1 MRKGSFRVP
10 AVSRNDDVTR
20 YKNFYSRRGQTGGMP
35 VFSGRRRQRGH
46 GIGNVLGSLL
56 RRVVGFVGSR
66 GLDFIKQNR
75 QAAVKNVIR
84 TGLDIAKDV
93 TGGKKVKEALRTRI
107 PQGIKQT
114 ASELQF
120 QLGNKKPREQQQQR
134 KRKRRPAAAAAVVSK
149 KKKKKKDIFS

>member
-1 MRKGSFRVP
+1 MRRGSFRAP
-10 AVSRNDDVTR
+10 YSHNDDVTR
-20 YKNFYSRRGQTGGMP
+20 YYNLYSKGQTGGMP
-35 VFSGRRRQRGH
+35 VFSGRRRQCGH

-75 QAAVKNVIR
+75 QAAVKNIIR

-120 QLGNKKPREQQQQR
+120 QLGAQKPREQQQQQQQR
-134 KRKRRPAAAAAVVSK
+134 KRKRRPVLK
-149 KKKKKKDIFS
+149 QKKKKKKDIFS

>member
-1 MRKGSFRVP
+1 MRRGSFRTP
-10 AVSRNDDVTR
+10 YSHNDDVTR
-20 YKNFYSRRGQTGGMP
+20 YYNLYSRGQTGGMP

-75 QAAVKNVIR
+75 QAAVKNIIR

-120 QLGNKKPREQQQQR
+120 QLGAQKPREQQQQQQQR
-134 KRKRRPAAAAAVVSK
+134 KRKRRPVLK
-149 KKKKKKDIFS
+149 QKKKKKKDIFS